1 MACSSEST
9 TVGKIEYVYYMDI
22 FISSYNILSTDIILH
37 TSYQTVMIR
46 GVESHTLQVN
56 TDERGHLVEVFREDW
71 ELYDPAPAMTYYSMS
86 YPGVVRAWHKHR
98 RGQVDHFVC
107 PKGRIKVGIYD
118 DREDSP
124 TQGDLDTFVI
134 GEHNQQAIRVPGNC
148 WHGFKTIGN
157 EPAFLLNFPT
167 KLYDYDDPD
176 EQRLPP
182 DTDAIPLDW
191 DETPH

>member
-1 MACSSEST
+1 M
-9 TVGKIEYVYYMDI
+9 IED
-22 FISSYNILSTDIILH
+22 
-37 TSYQTVMIR
+37 
-46 GVESHTLQVN
+46 VETHELQVN

-71 ELYDPAPAMTYYSMS
+71 ELYDPAPAMSYYSMS

-107 PKGRIKVGIYD
+107 PKGRIKVGVYD

-124 TQGDLDTFVI
+124 TQGDLETFVI
-134 GEHNQQAIRVPGNC
+134 GEHNQQAIRVPGDC
-148 WHGFKTIGN
+148 WHGFKAIGN

-182 DTDAIPLDW
+182 DTDTIPLDW

>member
-1 MACSSEST
+1 M
-9 TVGKIEYVYYMDI
+9 VD
-22 FISSYNILSTDIILH
+22 
-37 TSYQTVMIR
+37 
-46 GVESHTLQVN
+46 GVETHRLQVN
-56 TDERGHLVEVFREDW
+56 ADERGHLVEVFREDW
-71 ELYDPAPAMTYYSMS
+71 ELYNPEPAMSYYSMS
-86 YPGVVRAWHKHR
+86 YPGVVRAWHRHR

-124 TQGDLDTFVI
+124 TQGDLETFVI
-134 GEHNQQAIRVPGNC
+134 GEHNQQAIRVPGDC
-148 WHGFKTIGN
+148 WHGFKVIGN

-191 DETPH
+191 EETPH